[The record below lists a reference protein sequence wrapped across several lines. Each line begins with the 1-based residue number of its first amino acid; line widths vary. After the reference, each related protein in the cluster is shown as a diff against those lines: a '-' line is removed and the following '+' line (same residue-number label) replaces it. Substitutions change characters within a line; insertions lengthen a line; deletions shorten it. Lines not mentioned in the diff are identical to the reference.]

1 MLCMIISQRPTFH
14 ARLAVKGPNIYLS
27 LSRSL
32 ALSLQP
38 QHLPGASFLSFFPP
52 KESICAHWYNSS
64 ELTAECKT
72 LLISIS
78 PSPLACGRAEGGQG
92 RHHLK
97 RKLVKDDS

>member
-1 MLCMIISQRPTFH
+1 MLCMIISQQPTFH

-32 ALSLQP
+32 ALS
-38 QHLPGASFLSFFPP
+38 HLPRASFLSFFPP

-72 LLISIS
+72 LLISTS
-78 PSPLACGRAEGGQG
+78 LSPLACGRAEGGRG
-92 RHHLK
+92 RRHLK